1 MLYYFADLKYLENPY
16 ILPLISLLALLII
29 FYFILNTQADNLN
42 KILSHNVIALNV
54 DQTHTTRIFL
64 TNKISKPEIFF

>member
-42 KILSHNVIALNV
+42 KILCHIVIALNV
-54 DQTHTTRIFL
+54 D
-64 TNKISKPEIFF
+64 